1 MTDVSFVKVDGNV
14 YEVPVLEHVT
24 FTISQPMAGIQLN
37 DVKFARQRVIEH
49 YTSKGWTYVD
59 NVITSFENDPEPK
72 PLWYLGKSLELMS
85 KCDVVIFMEGWEKAR
100 GCQLEHAA
108 CEAYGIHIIEDGALK
123 LK

>member
-14 YEVPVLEHVT
+14 YEVPVLKHVT
-24 FTISQPMAGIQLN
+24 FTISQPMSGIQLN
-37 DVKFARQRVIEH
+37 DVKLARQHVIEH
-49 YTSKGWTYVD
+49 FTGKGWTYVD
-59 NVITSFENDPEPK
+59 NVITSFENDPDPK

>member
-1 MTDVSFVKVDGNV
+1 MTDIVFVKADDHF
-14 YEVPVLEHVT
+14 YEVPVLKHVT

-37 DVKFARQRVIEH
+37 DVKLARQRVIEH
-49 YTSKGWTYVD
+49 YTNKGWTYVD
-59 NVITSFENDPEPK
+59 NVITSFENDPAPK
-72 PLWYLGKSLELMS
+72 PLWYLGKSFELMS

>member
-14 YEVPVLEHVT
+14 YEVPVLKHVT
-24 FTISQPMAGIQLN
+24 FTISQPMSGIQLN
-37 DVKFARQRVIEH
+37 DVKLARQHVIEH
-49 YTSKGWTYVD
+49 FTGKGWTYVD
-59 NVITSFENDPEPK
+59 NVITSFENDPDPK

-108 CEAYGIHIIEDGALK
+108 CEAYGIHTIEVVCSN
-123 LK
+123 

>member
-1 MTDVSFVKVDGNV
+1 MTNVLAVKVDDNV

-24 FTISQPMAGIQLN
+24 FTISQPMSGLPLC
-37 DVKFARQRVIEH
+37 DVKLARQHVIEH
-49 YTSKGWTYVD
+49 YTAIGWTYVD
-59 NVITSFENDPEPK
+59 TVITSFENDPDPK
-72 PLWYLGKSLELMS
+72 PLWYLGKSLELMA
-85 KCDVVIFMEGWEKAR
+85 KCDVVIFMDGWEKAR

>member
-1 MTDVSFVKVDGNV
+1 MTAVLFVKVDGNV

-24 FTISQPMAGIQLN
+24 FTISQPMRGMQLN
-37 DVKFARQRVIEH
+37 DARQRIIEH
-49 YTSKGWTYVD
+49 YTSIGWTYVD
-59 NVITSFENDPEPK
+59 NVSPSFENDPDPK
-72 PLWYLGKSLELMS
+72 PLWYLGKSFELMS

>member
-1 MTDVSFVKVDGNV
+1 MTDVLFVKVDGNV

-24 FTISQPMAGIQLN
+24 FTISQPMSGRQLS
-37 DVKFARQRVIEH
+37 DVKLARQRVIEH
-49 YTSKGWTYVD
+49 FISKGWTYVD
-59 NVITSFENDPEPK
+59 NVIPSFENDPEPK

-108 CEAYGIHIIEDGALK
+108 CEAYGVRIIEDGALK

>member
-1 MTDVSFVKVDGNV
+1 MTDVLFVKVDDRF

-24 FTISQPMAGIQLN
+24 FTISQPMAGKQLN
-37 DVKFARQRVIEH
+37 DVKLARQRVIEH
-49 YTSKGWTYVD
+49 YISKGWTYVD
-59 NVITSFENDPEPK
+59 NVITSFENDPDPK

-100 GCQLEHAA
+100 GCQLEHVA

>member
-1 MTDVSFVKVDGNV
+1 MTDVVLVKVDDRF
-14 YEVPVLEHVT
+14 YEVPVLKHVT
-24 FTISQPMAGIQLN
+24 FTISQPMSGRQLS
-37 DVKFARQRVIEH
+37 DIKLARQRVIEH
-49 YTSKGWTYVD
+49 YTSMGWTYVD

-72 PLWYLGKSLELMS
+72 PLWYLGESLEIMS

-100 GCQLEHAA
+100 GCQLEHAS

>member
-1 MTDVSFVKVDGNV
+1 MTDVFFVKVDGIV
-14 YEVPVLEHVT
+14 HEVPILEHVT

-37 DVKFARQRVIEH
+37 DIKLARQRIIEH

-59 NVITSFENDPEPK
+59 NVITSFENDPAPK
-72 PLWYLGKSLELMS
+72 PLWYLGKSLEFMS

>member
-1 MTDVSFVKVDGNV
+1 MTDVVLVKVDDRV

-24 FTISQPMAGIQLN
+24 FTISQPMSGIQLN
-37 DVKFARQRVIEH
+37 DIKLARQRVIEH

-59 NVITSFENDPEPK
+59 NVITSFENDPAPK
-72 PLWYLGKSLELMS
+72 PLWYLGKSFELMS
-85 KCDVVIFMEGWEKAR
+85 KCDVVIFMGGWEKAR

-108 CEAYGIHIIEDGALK
+108 CEAYGIHIIEDGALN

>member
-1 MTDVSFVKVDGNV
+1 MTDVLFVKVDGNV
-14 YEVPVLEHVT
+14 YEVPVLKHVT
-24 FTISQPMAGIQLN
+24 FTISQPMSGRQLS
-37 DVKFARQRVIEH
+37 DVKLARQRAIEH
-49 YTSKGWTYVD
+49 FTSKGWTYVD
-59 NVITSFENDPEPK
+59 NVFTSFEDDPEPK

>member
-1 MTDVSFVKVDGNV
+1 MTDVLFVKVDGNV
-14 YEVPVLEHVT
+14 YEVPVLKHVT
-24 FTISQPMAGIQLN
+24 FTISQPMRGMQLN
-37 DVKFARQRVIEH
+37 DIKLARQRIIEH

-59 NVITSFENDPEPK
+59 NVNPSFENDPEPK

-85 KCDVVIFMEGWEKAR
+85 KCDVVIFMDGWENAR

-108 CEAYGIHIIEDGALK
+108 CEAYGIRIIEDGALK